1 MKGNFKVNV
10 AVVLL
15 TYMEA
20 ENIETLIPAIKG
32 VVSRVTE
39 NFDVIVVDDDS
50 PDGTARAAEALG
62 SHVLIRRNERGLGS
76 AIRAGI
82 REALSRGADVIIT
95 MDADWQHNP
104 QHIPRLINA
113 CLEGADIALGSRRIP
128 GGQLEMGLF
137 RGLISLGAKKLSN
150 IALRSGVK
158 DPTSGFRA
166 YNRRAAEEVLA
177 LRTNGYVFQVDSLRL
192 ARKRGLRIVEAP
204 ISFNSRKHGVSKL
217 GLSEVMEYSGL
228 LFTLL
233 TRRLRTAVDS
243 SGG

>member
-1 MKGNFKVNV
+1 MRDNFKVNV
-10 AVVLL
+10 AVVLP

-20 ENIETLIPAIKG
+20 KNIGTLIPTIKG

-137 RGLISLGAKKLSN
+137 RGLISLGAKKLSS
-150 IALRSGVK
+150 IALRLGVK

-166 YNRRAAEEVLA
+166 YDRRAAEEVLA
-177 LRTNGYVFQVDSLRL
+177 LKTKGYVFQVDCLRL
-192 ARKRGLRIVEAP
+192 ARERGLRVVEVP
-204 ISFNSRKHGVSKL
+204 VSFESRRLGVSKL
-217 GLSEVMEYSGL
+217 GFNEVMEYID
-228 LFTLL
+228 LFF
-233 TRRLRTAVDS
+233 AP
-243 SGG
+243 